1 MLRVEGKLRDS
12 SVWLMKTTDI
22 FRGGPMGNPLNWKEY
37 TGLGMST
44 WQILRNVVCT

>member
-22 FRGGPMGNPLNWKEY
+22 FRGGPMGNPLNWKKH